1 MESNAQQV
9 FQPNTP
15 EGKPPVED
23 KQLIG
28 ERRSLLSIIIG
39 KFLQNKLAVFGII
52 TLAII
57 TTACLLA
64 PYIAPH
70 DPSYQDLRN
79 RLAPPSSD
87 FWLGTDHLGRD
98 LFSRMLYGG
107 QVSLY
112 VGFASMLGAVA
123 IGSVIGAV
131 AGYFGGL
138 IDAFLMRLVDVIL
151 AFPNIFLLITLVAI
165 LQPSINILILVFA
178 LLSWTGTARVVR
190 GEFLTLKKREFVLA
204 SRTIGMSNAR
214 IIFTQI
220 LPNALG
226 PVIVAATLAVGGFIL
241 AESAL
246 SFFGLGVQPPN
257 ASWGNMLT
265 DSQSITIFRNAWW
278 YPTFPGLLILI
289 TVLCFNFIGDGLRDA
304 LDPRVIEK

>member
-1 MESNAQQV
+1 MSL
-9 FQPNTP
+9 QPQLNTKGSQP
-15 EGKPPVED
+15 RHAVED
-23 KQLIG
+23 NQILG
-28 ERRSLLSIIIG
+28 ERRSLFSIIIA
-39 KFLQNKLAVFGII
+39 KFLQNKLAVIGLVLLTLI
-52 TLAII
+52 TLA
-57 TTACLLA
+57 CVLA
-64 PYIAPH
+64 PYLAPH

-79 RLAPPSSD
+79 RLGEPSGTH
-87 FWLGTDHLGRD
+87 WLGTDHLGRD

-123 IGSVIGAV
+123 IGAVVGAI

-138 IDAFLMRLVDVIL
+138 IDAFLMRTVDVIL

-178 LLSWTGTARVVR
+178 LLSWTTTARVVR
-190 GEFLTLKKREFVLA
+190 GEFLSLKTREFVLA
-204 SRTIGMSNAR
+204 SRTIGMSNFR
-214 IIFTQI
+214 IIFSQI

-226 PVIVAATLAVGGFIL
+226 PVIVASTLAVGNFIL

-246 SFFGLGVQPPN
+246 SFFGLGVQPPH

-304 LDPRVIEK
+304 LDPRVVEK